1 MIRDIFTNKWIIGG
15 VLLLILGAIA
25 FHILLERDMANFR
38 RQVMQDR
45 HAIQERARAAAEKET
60 TQEVTPAEGT
70 TPSAE
75 KTVTAP
81 TEQVKTV
88 PERQTETET
97 PQQTALPAEKA
108 DAAEVAV
115 SAFGFGPFPKVPEG
129 MDFEPFWAD
138 PELYPHIKGSR
149 DSELIDRVW
158 IKAWEEG
165 KRDIVGASF
174 KSEYNRVFLNYSNV
188 VYVTW
193 DKTVD
198 EDGNRIRYITR
209 LSGASSATNR
219 VRANNIARLGGRV
232 PTLMTEVDIPSD
244 IEVILHSEGGIDPFE
259 YLGLNP

>member
-1 MIRDIFTNKWIIGG
+1 MLRDIFTNKWIIGG
-15 VLLLILGAIA
+15 VGLLILGAIA
-25 FHILLERDMANFR
+25 FHILLERDMANFK

-97 PQQTALPAEKA
+97 PQQTALSAEKA

-115 SAFGFGPFPKVPEG
+115 SAFGFGPFPEVPEG
-129 MDFEPFWAD
+129 MDYEPFWAD

-149 DSELIDRVW
+149 ESELISRVW

-165 KRDIVGASF
+165 DKGIVSASF
-174 KSEYNRVFLNYSNV
+174 DYENNRVYLSYPNV

-193 DKTVD
+193 DKMMD
-198 EDGNRIRYITR
+198 DNGNTIQYMTR
-209 LSGASSATNR
+209 LSGNASVTDR
-219 VRANNIARLGGRV
+219 IRANNIARLGGRA
-232 PTLMTEVDIPSD
+232 PTLMTDADIPSD
-244 IEVILHSEGGIDPFE
+244 IKVILHSEGGIDPFE

>member
-25 FHILLERDMANFR
+25 FHILLERDMANFK
-38 RQVMQDR
+38 RQVMQNR
-45 HAIQERARAAAEKET
+45 HAIQERARAASEKQS
-60 TQEVTPAEGT
+60 TQEVAPAESE

-75 KTVTAP
+75 RPSTDTEEVAP
-81 TEQVKTV
+81 V
-88 PERQTETET
+88 PERQTETEV
-97 PQQTALPAEKA
+97 PQQTALPAEKS
-108 DAAEVAV
+108 DAVEVAV
-115 SAFGFGPFPKVPEG
+115 SAFGFGPFPEVPEG
-129 MDFEPFWAD
+129 MDYEPFWAD

-149 DSELIDRVW
+149 ESELISRVR
-158 IKAWEEG
+158 IKKWEEEG
-165 KRDIVGASF
+165 ERGIVGAGF
-174 KSEYNRVFLNYSNV
+174 YSEYNRVFLNYSNV

-198 EDGNRIRYITR
+198 EDGKPIRYITR
-209 LSGASSATNR
+209 LSGASSATGR

-232 PTLMTEVDIPSD
+232 PTLMTEADIPSD

>member
-1 MIRDIFTNKWIIGG
+1 MIRSIFTNKWIIGG
-15 VLLLILGAIA
+15 ILLLILGAIA

-60 TQEVTPAEGT
+60 TQEVSPAESE

-75 KTVTAP
+75 RPSTDTEKVAP
-81 TEQVKTV
+81 V
-88 PERQTETET
+88 PERQTGTET
-97 PQQTALPAEKA
+97 PQQTALPAKKV

-174 KSEYNRVFLNYSNV
+174 KSEYNRVFLNYPNV

-198 EDGNRIRYITR
+198 EDGNTIRYITR
-209 LSGASSATNR
+209 LSGASSATGR

-232 PTLMTEVDIPSD
+232 PTLMTEADIPSD